1 MLILFSVYITLRI
14 FAGIRTWI
22 YIVFSMI
29 TENNGFIGYLLITI
43 NMINFDDDFILR
55 VTPHWLLRFARFDI
69 PKIKVLESEW
79 PTVITL
85 IPVILVVL

>member
-1 MLILFSVYITLRI
+1 MLILFPVYITLRI

-22 YIVFSMI
+22 YIVFSII

-43 NMINFDDDFILR
+43 NMVNFDDDFILR
-55 VTPHWLLRFARFDI
+55 VTPHRLLRFARFDI
-69 PKIKVLESEW
+69 PKIKVSESEW